1 MTDSAVSTVSTVS
14 TDIVAKFSAARSAV
28 NSQFVGRGE
37 ATKAIQ
43 CAMVARQHV
52 FMLGPPGTGKS
63 ALGRSIAS
71 TASAKFW
78 QYLYSRTTTPDE
90 VFGPLDLQALKDG
103 RYERI
108 TKDRIADCVV
118 AFTDEIGK
126 ANSTVQ
132 NSMLT
137 AINERTFDAG
147 RGPEPIPL
155 RTVLAASNELPD
167 PKESGA
173 FMDRFLVKLYIDDSA
188 TARGDWDSIVTG
200 SKSAGTVKAHLSL
213 DDWDVASSEAD
224 AVDPS
229 GAMAALWKIK
239 QDLEAS
245 EISHTA
251 RRWKAI
257 VSLCK
262 ANAWLEGRSATTS
275 SDAALAEHCLWRFPK
290 ERERVAEVVAD
301 HCAGQA
307 GEARQLA
314 NGARELMRQLGAEAE
329 LDAIARCVREVSHV
343 VGQIQAMGDPDCD
356 AVAVEL
362 ENEVKE
368 HKARALAQL
377 GM

>member
-1 MTDSAVSTVSTVS
+1 MNESTVENTVS
-14 TDIVAKFSAARSAV
+14 TDIVTKFRDARVAV
-28 NSQFVGRGE
+28 NSQFVGRDD
-37 ATKAIQ
+37 ATRAIMA
-43 CAMVARQHV
+43 AMVARQHV

-71 TASAKFW
+71 TLSAQFW
-78 QYLYSRTTTPDE
+78 QYLFSRTTTPDE
-90 VFGPLDLQALKDG
+90 VFGPLDLNALKEG

-108 TKDRIADCVV
+108 TKGRLADCVV

-132 NSMLT
+132 NNMLT
-137 AINERTFDAG
+137 AINERIFDAG
-147 RGPEPIPL
+147 RGPENIAL

-173 FMDRFLVKLYIDDSA
+173 FIDRFLVKLYVDDSA
-188 TARGDWDSIVTG
+188 TARGDWDAIVTG
-200 SKSAGTVKAHLSL
+200 AKSAGTVGSHVSL
-213 DDWDVASSEAD
+213 DDWDVASAESEK
-224 AVDPS
+224 VDPA

-262 ANAWLEGRSATTS
+262 ANAWLEGRMATTS
-275 SDAALAEHCLWRFPK
+275 GDAALAEHCLWRFPK
-290 ERERVAEVVAD
+290 ERERVSEVVAD
-301 HCAGQA
+301 HCSGQA

-314 NGARELMRQLGAEAE
+314 TGARELMRQLGDEAE

-343 VGQIQAMGDPDCD
+343 VTQIQAMGDPDCD